1 MSSQIIPVEPFDY
14 VVFGGTGD
22 LAERKLLPA
31 LYHRQLAGQL
41 SDPTRIIGASRT
53 AFTDEEYR
61 KFAVDALKEQHA
73 ESARIIRLKIERSV
87 SAHDQSPCVRV
98 EVSDNGPG
106 ISPAQ
111 LQRMFEAFQSTKP
124 DGLGFGLAI
133 ARSIIEAHHGRIQAD
148 SPACGGARF
157 WFELPR
163 SLQQHEPIPHAH
175 AHGKRHRLRAR

>member
-1 MSSQIIPVEPFDY
+1 M
-14 VVFGGTGD
+14 
-22 LAERKLLPA
+22 
-31 LYHRQLAGQL
+31 
-41 SDPTRIIGASRT
+41 
-53 AFTDEEYR
+53 
-61 KFAVDALKEQHA
+61 
-73 ESARIIRLKIERSV
+73 KIERSV

-157 WFELPR
+157 WFELPAE
-163 SLQQHEPIPHAH
+163 LA
-175 AHGKRHRLRAR
+175 